1 MKQII
6 IQYGGTGDLSRK
18 KLIPA
23 YYELFNK
30 GYDLTILFLGR
41 RFDSREEFIENMTSE
56 DIRAEDF
63 LSRVEY
69 IQYDMKEES
78 DNLKVLQ
85 VLQKKLSDTGE
96 IELIYYLALHPDLY
110 EQAVEGIK
118 KINTY
123 LGDGVKKKVVVEKP
137 FGFDYGTA
145 VSYNNILKH
154 AFNDDEIF
162 RVDHY
167 LGKEFIQNLLV
178 LRFKN
183 DIIHGIWNKDYIDHI
198 QIVIDEDSG
207 IENRLDYYEK
217 TGVIRD
223 MVQNHVLQIL
233 STLAIGE
240 PIELNQKEIAYEK
253 VKTMRAVRPS
263 DDFTVGRYTGIEGDE
278 KTPTFFACTFYVDT
292 FEFAGVPFFVRTGK
306 KMPTGQSFIY
316 IQFKEFRAP
325 EKRTEHTPP
334 NSLIIEIQPNMKIDL
349 MLNVKKPGKFSEVD
363 GVKLNFDHFQTFRIN
378 TPEAYEQIVRK
389 ILDGDKILFP
399 SEEEIKHSW
408 KLVDPLIEQSE
419 EKDLDF
425 YEPGNVPE
433 SAVELIEKHGRCWYG
448 LCG

>member
-1 MKQII
+1 MKQVI

-23 YYELFNK
+23 YHQLLYK
-30 GYDLTILFLGR
+30 GFDLTILFLGR
-41 RFDSREEFIENMTSE
+41 RYDSRDEFIENMIPKK
-56 DIRAEDF
+56 IREEDF
-63 LSRVEY
+63 LEAMEY
-69 IQYDMKEES
+69 IRYDMKEES

-110 EQAVEGIK
+110 EGAVEGIK

-123 LGDGVKKKVVVEKP
+123 LGDGVRKKVVVEKP
-137 FGFDYGTA
+137 FGFDFDTA
-145 VSYNNILKH
+145 VNYNEVLKH
-154 AFNDDEIF
+154 AFTDQEIF

-183 DIIHGIWNKDYIDHI
+183 DIIHGIWNKDFIDHI

-207 IENRLDYYEK
+207 IETRLDYYEK

-233 STLAIGE
+233 SNLAIGE

-253 VKTMRAVRPS
+253 VKIMRAVRPLE
-263 DDFTVGRYTGIEGDE
+263 DFIVGRYSGIEGE
-278 KTPTFFACTFYVDT
+278 GKTPTFFACTFYVDT
-292 FEFAGVPFFVRTGK
+292 FEFAGIPFFVRTGK
-306 KMPTGQSFIY
+306 KMPSSQSFIY

-325 EKRTEHTPP
+325 EKRTDHTPP

-378 TPEAYEQIVRK
+378 TPEAYEQIVQK
-389 ILDGDKILFP
+389 ILEGDKILFP

-408 KLVDPLIEQSE
+408 ELVDPLIERSA
-419 EKDLDF
+419 EKDLET

-433 SAVELIEKHGRCWYG
+433 SAIKLIEKHGRCWYG